1 MLFYN
6 ILCYSVLF
14 SMLFYAILS
23 YFMLFYAIL
32 CYFMLFYA
40 ILCYSRCYCM
50 LFRAILCYFMLFYA
64 ILNWFERPSL
74 MDPSGI
80 ASNSIMLY
88 PCAAQGILLNFETP
102 RDDSR
107 TRCAPQCA
115 GVPSG
120 SRSCV
125 VRCSLLRSG

>member
-1 MLFYN
+1 MLLYAICVLFYT
-6 ILCYSVLF
+6 
-14 SMLFYAILS
+14 
-23 YFMLFYAIL
+23 IL

-40 ILCYSRCYCM
+40 ILCYSRCYCI
-50 LFRAILCYFMLFYA
+50 LFCAILCYFMLFYA

-80 ASNSIMLY
+80 ASNSIMFY

-107 TRCAPQCA
+107 TRCAPQYA
-115 GVPSG
+115 GGLRTNVTPSVLDASG
-120 SRSCV
+120 TVTSAFGV
-125 VRCSLLRSG
+125 ELCSSKWLSPV